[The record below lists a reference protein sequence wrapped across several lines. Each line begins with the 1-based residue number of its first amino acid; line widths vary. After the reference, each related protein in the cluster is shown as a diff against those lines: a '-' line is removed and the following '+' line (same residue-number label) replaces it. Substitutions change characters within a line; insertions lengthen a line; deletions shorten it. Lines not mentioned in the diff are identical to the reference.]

1 MLNAVITGAS
11 KGIGKAI
18 AEIFLKNNFNV
29 CVCARNEDN
38 LKQLEQELKQ
48 INSDAKVFYKTCDV
62 SIKDEVKAFGEFVKQ
77 HFSKVDVLVNNAG
90 VFLGGAMHLEAD
102 EQFENMMHTNVFS
115 TYYMSKSILP
125 LMIPNK
131 KGYVF
136 NICSIASFMAYPH
149 GGSYSVSKFAMLGF
163 SKSLREE
170 MKPYNIKVSAVMPG
184 ATYTSS
190 WDGVTIDE
198 NRLMPTE
205 DIAKM
210 VFQAYSLSD
219 RTVIEDIVLRPQLG
233 DL

>member
-18 AEIFLKNNFNV
+18 AEIFVKNNFNV
-29 CVCARNEDN
+29 CVCARNEDS
-38 LKQLEQELKQ
+38 LKQLEEELKQ
-48 INSDAKVFYKTCDV
+48 INNDVKVYYKTCDV
-62 SIKDEVKAFGEFVKQ
+62 SNKDEVKAFGEFVKQ
-77 HFSKVDVLVNNAG
+77 HFTKVDVLVNNAG

-184 ATYTSS
+184 ATYTGS